1 MNKISIVNCSHKNTQ
16 QIDEIIETFKNYF
29 KAHNIET
36 LTIPLNALRVVSC
49 TECKICMQ
57 VPGDVPEKCFHHD
70 NMDDIIDILE
80 DCNAYV
86 FLSDTNSLFSANEVF
101 QKFSKRLAAY
111 YYWPYG
117 TKSSVHR
124 KKTHDKTSVLV
135 NYNTTINLFSSTF
148 GVALDQLKTNSIA
161 IGAEPVSTLTL
172 KPTKNLSNF
181 IGENKSQIE
190 QSAQALIKS
199 LQAAS

>member
-29 KAHNIET
+29 TSHNIET
-36 LTIPLNALRVVSC
+36 LIIPINSLRVAAC
-49 TECKICMQ
+49 TECKVCMQ
-57 VPGDVPEKCFHHD
+57 VSGDEPEKCFVRD

-80 DCNAYV
+80 ECNAYV
-86 FLSDTNSLFSANEVF
+86 FLSDTNSMFSANEVF

-111 YYWPYG
+111 YYWPFG
-117 TKSSVHR
+117 TKSSIHR

-135 NYNTTINLFSSTF
+135 NYNTTLGLFSSSF
-148 GVALDQLKTNSIA
+148 GVAIEQLKTNSIA

-172 KPTKNLSNF
+172 TPTKNLANF
-181 IGENKSQIE
+181 IDEYKSQIE